1 MERILNKEH
10 LLDKLVKSDVRA
22 VARLITLIENENPVA
37 ESVLK
42 EVWKNTGNS
51 HIIGITGPPGA
62 GKSTIVDSLAK
73 HLSENGKSV
82 AILAVDPTSPF
93 SGGAVLGDRLRMSGA
108 QTSGIFIRS
117 VASRGHLGGLAA
129 TTRLLINAVELL
141 GNDYTIVET
150 VGAGQGDVEIVQISD
165 STIVVEVPGLG
176 DEVQAQKAGI
186 LEIGDILVVNKSD
199 RPGSD
204 RVAREL
210 QMMLSLG
217 KEKNWKTPIVS
228 TTASTGEGIG
238 NLWNEIEKHQ
248 KYLGKD
254 KLQAQRLRKLKYELE
269 NQISQK
275 LFTKK
280 IIEIGDDEIAKTSK
294 EILNRRI
301 DPFTAVD
308 NIIKE

>member
-1 MERILNKEH
+1 MNKER
-10 LLDKLVKSDVRA
+10 LLERLKKADVRA

-37 ESVLK
+37 EDILK
-42 EVWKNTGNS
+42 KIWKNTGKS
-51 HIIGITGPPGA
+51 YIIGITGPPGA

-73 HLSENGKSV
+73 FLAEKGKSV
-82 AILAVDPTSPF
+82 GILAVDPTSPF

-141 GNDYTIVET
+141 GNDFTLVET

-165 STIVVEVPGLG
+165 TTIVVEVPGLG

-186 LEIGDILVVNKSD
+186 LEIGDVLVVNKSD

-204 RVAREL
+204 RLAREL

-217 KEKNWKTPIVS
+217 EKKKWISPIVS
-228 TTASTGEGIG
+228 TTATTGEGIDE
-238 NLWNEIEKHQ
+238 LWESIQEHQ
-248 KYLGKD
+248 KYLGKE
-254 KLQAQRLRKLKYELE
+254 KFESKRLEKLKYELE

-275 LFTKK
+275 LFIKK
-280 IIEIGDDEIAKTSK
+280 IVEIGDDEITNTSK
-294 EILNRRI
+294 DILKRKI

>member
-1 MERILNKEH
+1 MNKER
-10 LLDKLVKSDVRA
+10 LLERLKKADVRA

-37 ESVLK
+37 EDILK
-42 EVWKNTGNS
+42 KIWKNTGKS
-51 HIIGITGPPGA
+51 YIIGITGPPGA

-73 HLSENGKSV
+73 FLAEKGKSV
-82 AILAVDPTSPF
+82 GILAVDPTSPF

-141 GNDYTIVET
+141 GNDFTLVET

-165 STIVVEVPGLG
+165 TTIVVEVPGLG

-186 LEIGDILVVNKSD
+186 LEIGDVLVVNKSD
-199 RPGSD
+199 RPGAD
-204 RVAREL
+204 RLAREL

-217 KEKNWKTPIVS
+217 EKKKWISPIVS
-228 TTASTGEGIG
+228 TTATTGEGIDE
-238 NLWNEIEKHQ
+238 LWESIQEHQ
-248 KYLGKD
+248 KYLGKE
-254 KLQAQRLRKLKYELE
+254 KFESKRLEKLKYELE

-280 IIEIGDDEIAKTSK
+280 IVEIGDDEITNTSK
-294 EILNRRI
+294 DILKRKI

>member
-1 MERILNKEH
+1 MNKKR
-10 LLDKLVKSDVRA
+10 LLEKLKKADTRA
-22 VARLITLIENENPVA
+22 VARLITLIENEDPIA
-37 ESVLK
+37 EYILK
-42 EVWKNTGNS
+42 KIWINTGKS
-51 HIIGITGPPGA
+51 YIIGITGPPGA

-73 HLSENGKSV
+73 FLAKKGKSV
-82 AILAVDPTSPF
+82 GILAVDPTSPF

-141 GNDYTIVET
+141 GNDFTLVET
-150 VGAGQGDVEIVQISD
+150 VGAGQGDVEIVKISD
-165 STIVVEVPGLG
+165 TTIVVEVPGLG

-186 LEIGDILVVNKSD
+186 LEIGDVLVVNKSD

-204 RVAREL
+204 RLAREL

-217 KEKNWKTPIVS
+217 EQKGWKAPIVP
-228 TTASTGEGIG
+228 TTATSGEGIDE
-238 NLWNEIEKHQ
+238 LWQNIEKHQ
-248 KYLGKD
+248 EYLGKE
-254 KLQAQRLRKLKYELE
+254 KFLAKRLEKLKYELE

-280 IIEIGDDEIAKTSK
+280 IIEIGDDEIAKTSNDV
-294 EILNRRI
+294 LNRKI

>member
-1 MERILNKEH
+1 MEKILNKEH
-10 LLDKLVKSDVRA
+10 FLEKLKKSDIRS
-22 VARLITLIENENPVA
+22 VAKLITLIENEDSLA
-37 ESVLK
+37 ESILK
-42 EVWKNTGNS
+42 EVWKYTGKS
-51 HIIGITGPPGA
+51 YIIGITGPPGA

-73 HLSENGKSV
+73 FLFEKGKNV
-82 AILAVDPTSPF
+82 GILAVDPTSPF
-93 SGGAVLGDRLRMSGA
+93 SGGAVLGDRLRMSSA

-141 GNDYTIVET
+141 GNDFTIVET

-165 STIVVEVPGLG
+165 TTIVVEVPGLG

-204 RVAREL
+204 RLAREL

-217 KEKNWKTPIVS
+217 EEKEWKTPIVS
-228 TTASTGEGIG
+228 TTATTGEGIDE
-238 NLWNEIEKHQ
+238 LWKEIERHQ
-248 KYLGKD
+248 DFLGKD
-254 KLQAQRLRKLKYELE
+254 KFETKRLEKLKYELE

-280 IIEIGDDEIAKTSK
+280 IIEIGDEEITKTSK
-294 EILNRRI
+294 AILNRKI

>member
-1 MERILNKEH
+1 MNKEQF
-10 LLDKLVKSDVRA
+10 LKKLNESDIRS
-22 VARLITLIENENPVA
+22 VARLITLIENEDEIA
-37 ESVLK
+37 ESILK
-42 EVWKNTGNS
+42 KVWKKTGS
-51 HIIGITGPPGA
+51 SYIIGVTGPPGA

-73 HLSENGKSV
+73 YLAEGGKSV
-82 AILAVDPTSPF
+82 GILAVDPTSPF

-108 QTSGIFIRS
+108 QSSGIFIRS

-141 GNDYTIVET
+141 GNDFTIVET

-165 STIVVEVPGLG
+165 TTVVVEVPGLG

-204 RVAREL
+204 RLAKEL

-217 KEKNWKTPIVS
+217 EEKEWKTPIVS
-228 TTASTGEGIG
+228 TTATSGEGIEL
-238 NLWNEIEKHQ
+238 LWNEISNHQ
-248 KYLGKD
+248 TYLGKD
-254 KLQAQRLRKLKYELE
+254 KFEAKRLEKFKYELE

-280 IIEIGDDEIAKTSK
+280 IIEIGDSEITNISTK
-294 EILNRRI
+294 ILNREI
-301 DPFTAVD
+301 DPFSAVD

>member
-1 MERILNKEH
+1 MNKER
-10 LLDKLVKSDVRA
+10 LLERLKKADVRA

-37 ESVLK
+37 EDILK
-42 EVWKNTGNS
+42 KIWKNTGKS
-51 HIIGITGPPGA
+51 YIIGITGPPGA

-73 HLSENGKSV
+73 FLAEKGKSIG
-82 AILAVDPTSPF
+82 ILAVDPTSPF

-141 GNDYTIVET
+141 GNDFTLVET

-165 STIVVEVPGLG
+165 TTIVVEVPGLG

-186 LEIGDILVVNKSD
+186 LEIGDVLVVNKSD
-199 RPGSD
+199 RPGAD
-204 RVAREL
+204 RLAREL

-217 KEKNWKTPIVS
+217 EKKKWISPIVS
-228 TTASTGEGIG
+228 TTATTGEGIDE
-238 NLWNEIEKHQ
+238 LWESIQEHQ
-248 KYLGKD
+248 KYLGKE
-254 KLQAQRLRKLKYELE
+254 KFESKRLEKLKYELE

-280 IIEIGDDEIAKTSK
+280 IVEIGDDEITNTSK
-294 EILNRRI
+294 NILKRKI

>member
-1 MERILNKEH
+1 LNKER
-10 LLDKLVKSDVRA
+10 LIEKLSEANVRA
-22 VARLITLIENENPVA
+22 VARLITLIENENPLS
-37 ESVLK
+37 EEILK
-42 EVWKNTGNS
+42 KLWKKTGKS
-51 HIIGITGPPGA
+51 YIIGITGPPGA

-73 HLSENGKSV
+73 FLVEKGKKV
-82 AILAVDPTSPF
+82 GVLAIDPTSPF
-93 SGGAVLGDRLRMSGA
+93 SGGAVLGDRLRMTGA
-108 QTSGIFIRS
+108 QSSGIFIRS

-150 VGAGQGDVEIVQISD
+150 VGAGQGDVEIVKISD
-165 STIVVEVPGLG
+165 TTIVVEVPGLG

-204 RVAREL
+204 RLAREL

-217 KEKNWKTPIVS
+217 DHKDWESPIVP
-228 TTASTGEGIG
+228 TTATTGEGIDE
-238 NLWNEIEKHQ
+238 LWSKIKKHQ
-248 KYLGKD
+248 GYLGKEKFKD
-254 KLQAQRLRKLKYELE
+254 NRLEKLKYELE

-280 IIEIGDDEIAKTSK
+280 IIEIGDDEITKTSK
-294 EILNRRI
+294 DILNRKI